1 MSDVTPSSERA
12 LRPLP
17 DESGSSSSDSG
28 LIRTKIEQSPS
39 PPLRPSSPEAACP
52 ICLEDI
58 NNSSV
63 TNSCAHRFCFTCLCE
78 WSKVKPE
85 CPLCKQR
92 FTIIFHSIKS
102 MIDFQEYRLDQA
114 LLEPRL
120 DPPRIFLALQ
130 QGSRPA
136 FGYRTTM
143 GFHGFTTAVPRVSSR
158 SRMMAAHGLLPPG
171 ARVSSG
177 GFPPSSVPNSTGRV
191 NSSSNRSTLEFRRN
205 VYRHNL
211 WVRPPADQDRV
222 RESSPEFYRMNPAT
236 THRLAVWLS
245 RELSVLLEPNLR
257 VEVGVEF
264 ESGLIR
270 ENTCRGILNLLYTYR
285 INSPDFRRIVQPHFG
300 DRTLHFSHEFYHF
313 AISPHDLPAYDA
325 HARYVNGTEDGAAD
339 EPSIDAPIDEFG
351 RPFLMGNQGSYPAL
365 HGSAATMELNDHI
378 RSVAHGL
385 FADLRHTARQIAMTR
400 NRRSG
405 TPLSSFVDS
414 LSTNLRRSSISPPLP
429 LLRPER
435 PAPEVITLSS
445 DDGDLVDDASDDSDV
460 QIIGSLPP
468 HHLRPP
474 LELTDS
480 DDSDV
485 IVIPAPPPP
494 IIEIDDDDDDEPSAF
509 KASAP
514 SSPVSCAGGP
524 STSNCGE
531 GPSTLNASALTE
543 KRSARFTRPFYCE
556 FSSSSDEKDDV
567 DHAQPK
573 KSSPTKRK
581 TRPKKRLRNYKSSKY
596 VDDGSDS
603 GSEEDKAE
611 IRDGKDEGSGES
623 AEDSTWRTSNRKSG
637 RSRKNS
643 SSSSKT
649 SRKKDAQSSVSRRE
663 TSSKTRKAVNSRKD
677 PVDGVSSDDDVC
689 SQCGNA
695 KNRQSVTESKARR
708 KRRNTCGC
716 RQAKKKR
723 RRSTLSSGDLTSE
736 SARAASSSVVE
747 KPKALSKKDI
757 ILNKRRSELS
767 AIMNSADDQEAS
779 HKRRPAFDVDVQV
792 DDSRSSLKSETDD
805 DKSNDTI
812 LSMGQECTTLAAV
825 SNASSALS
833 GASFSSSPH
842 RTPYEIP
849 GDMSPPNLRRFDDT
863 TPASGAFAPYYPRSS
878 SSASTS
884 TSSSSL
890 SPSVRGGPPR
900 LKSIVVRPTPTY
912 WSPTS
917 PTQRPSTC
925 TDDSND
931 NFDF

>member
-1 MSDVTPSSERA
+1 M
-12 LRPLP
+12 
-17 DESGSSSSDSG
+17 
-28 LIRTKIEQSPS
+28 
-39 PPLRPSSPEAACP
+39 CP
-52 ICLEDI
+52 Q
-58 NNSSV
+58 
-63 TNSCAHRFCFTCLCE
+63 
-78 WSKVKPE
+78 VKPE

-222 RESSPEFYRMNPAT
+222 RESSPEFYRP
-236 THRLAVWLS
+236 VDI
-245 RELSVLLEPNLR
+245 
-257 VEVGVEF
+257 
-264 ESGLIR
+264 LIP
-270 ENTCRGILNLLYTYR
+270 L
-285 INSPDFRRIVQPHFG
+285 Q
-300 DRTLHFSHEFYHF
+300 
-313 AISPHDLPAYDA
+313 
-325 HARYVNGTEDGAAD
+325 
-339 EPSIDAPIDEFG
+339 EFG

-474 LELTDS
+474 L
-480 DDSDV
+480 
-485 IVIPAPPPP
+485 
-494 IIEIDDDDDDEPSAF
+494 
-509 KASAP
+509 
-514 SSPVSCAGGP
+514 
-524 STSNCGE
+524 
-531 GPSTLNASALTE
+531 
-543 KRSARFTRPFYCE
+543 
-556 FSSSSDEKDDV
+556 
-567 DHAQPK
+567 
-573 KSSPTKRK
+573 RK